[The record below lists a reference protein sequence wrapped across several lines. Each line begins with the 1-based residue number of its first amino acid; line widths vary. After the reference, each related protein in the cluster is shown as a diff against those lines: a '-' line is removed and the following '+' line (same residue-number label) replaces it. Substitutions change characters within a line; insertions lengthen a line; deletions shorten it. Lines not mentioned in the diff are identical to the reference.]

1 MITMPPLKEYYRYF
15 QDEMEYDEFKKM
27 IDEKRKMYGN
37 LYDEETIALYF
48 LASNGKLKEVITQ
61 GEKNK
66 YK

>member
-1 MITMPPLKEYYRYF
+1 MPPLKEYYRYF